1 MRLYT
6 GCRWEAATQQLIQ
19 GRGDAMDF
27 RSRIFANSRGSTID
41 AVGNG
46 QYLVC
51 HHSSCFKVKGWR
63 RAHEAVKRLEGSS
76 D

>member
-1 MRLYT
+1 
-6 GCRWEAATQQLIQ
+6 
-19 GRGDAMDF
+19 MDF

-51 HHSSCFKVKGWR
+51 HHTSCFKVMDGDGPMR
-63 RAHEAVKRLEGSS
+63 P
-76 D
+76 

>member
-1 MRLYT
+1 
-6 GCRWEAATQQLIQ
+6 
-19 GRGDAMDF
+19 MDF
-27 RSRIFANSRGSTID
+27 RSLIFANSRGSTID

>member
-1 MRLYT
+1 MTVRLVRL
-6 GCRWEAATQQLIQ
+6 CSRVHFPV
-19 GRGDAMDF
+19 DF

>member
-1 MRLYT
+1 
-6 GCRWEAATQQLIQ
+6 
-19 GRGDAMDF
+19 MDF

-51 HHSSCFKVKGWR
+51 HHASCLRVKGWR
-63 RAHEAVKRLEGSS
+63 RAHEAVKRLEGSA